1 LNPYQDITCVSLA
14 KALAHPLRMRILAAL
29 EERTASPSELA
40 GELNASLGVVSYH
53 VRRLVAFG
61 FVEPVRRVPRRG
73 AVEHYYTTTTRPRIP
88 DAIWGAAP
96 RVVQQATIMTALQQ
110 IGSYVTAAA
119 AEGGFE
125 PSECHLTRS
134 PLTVDEQGFTA
145 LAHELE
151 ALTTRIQKIE
161 ADSKERLAHT
171 DHEGE
176 QPATVVLMLFNSA
189 EASKVEKGPK
199 VAAPV
204 RVRTQPAQ
212 RRA

>member
-1 LNPYQDITCVSLA
+1 
-14 KALAHPLRMRILAAL
+14 MRILAAL

-119 AEGGFE
+119 AGAAG
-125 PSECHLTRS
+125 LS
-134 PLTVDEQGFTA
+134 PLRY
-145 LAHELE
+145 LE
-151 ALTTRIQKIE
+151 SDSPGRMSGSGVE
-161 ADSKERLAHT
+161 AE
-171 DHEGE
+171 
-176 QPATVVLMLFNSA
+176 SA
-189 EASKVEKGPK
+189 SG
-199 VAAPV
+199 
-204 RVRTQPAQ
+204 
-212 RRA
+212 